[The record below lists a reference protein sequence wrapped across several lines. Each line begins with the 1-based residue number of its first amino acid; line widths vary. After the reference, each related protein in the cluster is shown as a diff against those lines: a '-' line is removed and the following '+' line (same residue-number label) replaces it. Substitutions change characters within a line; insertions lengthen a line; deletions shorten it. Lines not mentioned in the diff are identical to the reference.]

1 MKKVIFAAAA
11 VSAMAFAAMP
21 AAAQGWYAQVN
32 VGGTVKTKADASLSF
47 TPDDTTFAPSSIS
60 GDGDIKEGFGVGAAA
75 GYAMGNGVRFEGE
88 TFYTSNDLGGVD
100 ELGVDKVKLQHMGFF
115 ANVLYDIP
123 MSGRIQPYV
132 GGGVGYGSTTFNV
145 DSDEMHDQG
154 AAWQLKAGVSYP
166 LNDSLSLDLG
176 YRYMHMADWQG
187 AIDNVDLDDTPDA
200 GPGTVGIKFKPSA
213 HILTIGARFK
223 LGGGGGS

>member
-1 MKKVIFAAAA
+1 MRKVIFTAAA

-32 VGGTVKTKADASLSF
+32 VGGTVKAKADARLSF
-47 TPDDTTFAPSSIS
+47 TPDDTTVDPSSIS
-60 GDGDIKEGFGVGAAA
+60 GDGDIDNGFGVGAAA
-75 GYAMGNGVRFEGE
+75 GYAMGNGVRVEGE
-88 TFYTSNDLGGVD
+88 TFYTTNDLGGFKD
-100 ELGVDKVKLQHMGFF
+100 LGVEDVKLQHMGFF

-123 MSGRIQPYV
+123 MSGSFQPYV

-145 DSDEMHDQG
+145 DSNEQHDQG

-187 AIDNVDLDDTPDA
+187 SIDGVDLDDTPDV
-200 GPGTVGIKFKPSA
+200 GPGTVGVKFKPSA

-223 LGGGGGS
+223 LGGASK

>member
-11 VSAMAFAAMP
+11 ASALALAAMP

-32 VGGTVKTKADASLSF
+32 VGGTVKTKADARLSF
-47 TPDDTTFAPSSIS
+47 TPDDTAFDPSSLS

-75 GYAMGNGVRFEGE
+75 GYALGNGVRLEGE
-88 TFYTSNDLGGVD
+88 TFYTSNDLGGVED
-100 ELGVDKVKLQHMGFF
+100 LGVGSVKLQHMGVF
-115 ANVLYDIP
+115 ANLLYDIP
-123 MSGRIQPYV
+123 VSGAFQPYV

-145 DSDEMHDQG
+145 DSNEQHDQG

-166 LNDSLSLDLG
+166 LNDVLSLDVG

-187 AIDNVDLDDTPDA
+187 AIDGVDIDDDPDA

-213 HILTIGARFK
+213 HILTVGARFK
-223 LGGGGGS
+223 LGGGSQ